1 MGAKSSPL
9 KSSMPIRPEYKWF
22 YPIDWPQLSAVI
34 RFERAKGRCE
44 RCGRPHGR
52 EVQHLGDG
60 RWWDEDE
67 WTWRNA
73 CGRRLAR
80 RVGGDIAVRTTM
92 VVLAAAHLDHDPTNN
107 RLRNLKALC
116 QRCHMLHDHDAHW
129 RRRLLTLRMRNA
141 IGDLFLGLY
150 QRNNEPPVGLGRAV
164 RARRSAIS
172 TEAASRPRRRRE
184 RRAARP

>member
-1 MGAKSSPL
+1 MAARVFEGQRHGRRLNQSDIVAIPSNVSRRLKLARADNYNGTRPVQSAIVDANREQAESVGWAEIIAPL

-52 EVQHLGDG
+52 KVQHLGDG

-67 WTWRNA
+67 RTWRNA

-80 RVGGDIAVRTTM
+80 RVGGDIAVRTTT
-92 VVLAAAHLDHDPTNN
+92 VFWPLPT
-107 RLRNLKALC
+107 
-116 QRCHMLHDHDAHW
+116 
-129 RRRLLTLRMRNA
+129 LTMT
-141 IGDLFLGLY
+141 
-150 QRNNEPPVGLGRAV
+150 PPITGCE
-164 RARRSAIS
+164 I
-172 TEAASRPRRRRE
+172 
-184 RRAARP
+184 